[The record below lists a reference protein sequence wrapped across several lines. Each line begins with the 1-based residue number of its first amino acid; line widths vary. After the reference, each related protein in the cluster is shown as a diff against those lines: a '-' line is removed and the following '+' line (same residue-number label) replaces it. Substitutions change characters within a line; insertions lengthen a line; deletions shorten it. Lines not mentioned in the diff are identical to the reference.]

1 MCRGQGYDGAA
12 VMKGFYSGLQKRIK
26 DKVPTASYIHC
37 CAHNLNLIISD
48 AVKSNQK
55 VQFFFL
61 ILFKLSSIF
70 SVQVHQDG
78 QLWLLMKAM
87 QIKLKK

>member
-26 DKVPTASYIHC
+26 NKVPTASYLHY
-37 CAHNLNLIISD
+37 CAHNFNLIISD

-55 VQFFFL
+55 KKQFFF
-61 ILFKLSSIF
+61 FF
-70 SVQVHQDG
+70 
-78 QLWLLMKAM
+78 
-87 QIKLKK
+87 